1 MKYKA
6 EVKVTLKN
14 GVRDPQGA
22 AVDTVLRRTG
32 LEDSANVQVG
42 KYFTL
47 TVTADN
53 DKDAKIKLDE
63 ICHDVLSNPVLESYE
78 IGRLETV

>member
-14 GVRDPQGA
+14 GVRDPQGS

-53 DKDAKIKLDE
+53 DKDAKNKLDE
-63 ICHDVLSNPVLESYE
+63 ICNDVLSNPVLEGYE
-78 IGRLETV
+78 IGRLEAV